1 MGLPTT
7 VNYLVVA
14 SLLAGVLV
22 ELSSAAGL
30 VVPLI
35 AIHLYVFFFGLLADS
50 TPPVCLA
57 AFAASAISGATP
69 LRTGV
74 QAFFYDVRTAILPVV
89 FIFNPTLLLIGVDS
103 IWHGIL
109 VFAMSLLAILA
120 FASVTQNWL
129 FVRNR
134 LWESALLAVA
144 IVMLFRPGLFMD
156 RIYPPFKTIA
166 PEAYVS
172 GEFAP
177 QPGQIVRFHVVRETR
192 YGDRYKLFALR
203 TPESGPQIQGPFGL
217 TLDRAGDGHWQVQ
230 AVVFNGPAE
239 AAGMRFGDIVTD
251 IDLELSGLP
260 PKELVYPFALILL
273 GGVVFSQSMRKRRLD
288 AAGRGPAKS
297 EAE

>member
-1 MGLPTT
+1 MEIPDAFWSNKANADAIYDIILMGDSRIYRGLSPEEMATILEDYRIL
-7 VNYLVVA
+7 NFGF
-14 SLLAGVLV
+14 SAG
-22 ELSSAAGL
+22 GL
-30 VVPLI
+30 
-35 AIHLYVFFFGLLADS
+35 
-50 TPPVCLA
+50 
-57 AFAASAISGATP
+57 
-69 LRTGV
+69 
-74 QAFFYDVRTAILPVV
+74 
-89 FIFNPTLLLIGVDS
+89 NLLIGVDS